1 VPWLHPNITNPDG
14 QQTRQHGVHLA
25 ENKKA
30 SKKLAF
36 YQLNYSRSVDVLNL
50 AETVT
55 SEQGEKALALEC
67 QILVL
72 TIVSLIYQ

>member
-1 VPWLHPNITNPDG
+1 VPWLHPNITNSDG
-14 QQTRQHGVHLA
+14 QQTRQHGVQLA

-55 SEQGEKALALEC
+55 SEQGEKALA
-67 QILVL
+67 
-72 TIVSLIYQ
+72 

>member
-1 VPWLHPNITNPDG
+1 
-14 QQTRQHGVHLA
+14 VHLA

-50 AETVT
+50 AEPAT
-55 SEQGEKALALEC
+55 SEQAEKG
-67 QILVL
+67 
-72 TIVSLIYQ
+72 

>member
-1 VPWLHPNITNPDG
+1 VPWLHPNITNSDG

-36 YQLNYSRSVDVLNL
+36 YQLNYSRSVHVLNI
-50 AETVT
+50 AETAT
-55 SEQGEKALALEC
+55 SEQAEKG
-67 QILVL
+67 
-72 TIVSLIYQ
+72 

>member
-1 VPWLHPNITNPDG
+1 VPWLHPNITNSDG
-14 QQTRQHGVHLA
+14 QQTRQHGVQTA

-50 AETVT
+50 AETAI
-55 SEQGEKALALEC
+55 SEQAEKG
-67 QILVL
+67 
-72 TIVSLIYQ
+72 

>member
-1 VPWLHPNITNPDG
+1 MNSDG

-36 YQLNYSRSVDVLNL
+36 YQLNYSRSLGTLNI

-55 SEQGEKALALEC
+55 CELGQNRRPENPRF
-67 QILVL
+67 
-72 TIVSLIYQ
+72 